1 MLAPIRIT
9 VDVGKWK
16 FQAVLCHESHL
27 ELDEESEELD
37 EISAELDGTARLDAH
52 VALSDDDP
60 PPFGFAPIPVYD
72 DEEAW

>member
-1 MLAPIRIT
+1 MLAPIRIQ

-27 ELDEESEELD
+27 ELDEESEDPD
-37 EISAELDGTARLDAH
+37 EISAELDGAGRLDVH
-52 VALSDDDP
+52 TALSDDEVP
-60 PPFGFAPIPVYD
+60 YFGFAPIPVYD

>member
-1 MLAPIRIT
+1 MLAPIRIQ

-16 FQAVLCHESHL
+16 FQAILCHESHL
-27 ELDEESEELD
+27 EDDAEMELDEEAGE
-37 EISAELDGTARLDAH
+37 DGGLSRLDAH